1 MQVGV
6 WHIVGIL
13 LILVLIAV
21 VGLWSGRRVNNAKD
35 FTTGNGKAG
44 AWLVCGTI
52 MGSLVGGQA
61 TVGTVQM
68 AFSFGISA
76 WWFTLGAGLGC
87 IVLAIGY
94 VVPLRHSG
102 DMTLLQIIGEEY
114 GSRSESIA
122 SVLCSVGIFISVISN
137 VLAFTAL
144 LTALFPI
151 DVYLAAGISVIVMA
165 VYVIFGG
172 VWGTG
177 MGGVTKL
184 ILLYIASLIGFI
196 LVLTLSGGFRG
207 IMNSLCDAVSNNALG
222 ELYGFANRDDVSDY
236 YLNPVAR
243 GAMKD
248 IGSGLSLIMGVL
260 STQTYAQAIWSAK
273 SNSKAR
279 KGALLSGFLVPPI
292 GIACILIG
300 FYMRGH
306 YITSDEISALA
317 AAGQIIPQG
326 LTEISSSAQ
335 AFPVFILDHLP
346 PLLGGAILGTLLL
359 TVAGGGAGLSLGVAT
374 ILVNDIFYKMKPTA
388 AEGSKGLVL
397 TRVTLVGIL
406 LASAIVASLVPGAII
421 NDFGFLSMGFR
432 GAAVLVPLTCAL
444 FFPGRVESRWA
455 LAAIVLG
462 PLPVLIGNLFE
473 LPFDPLFLG
482 VGVSLFLVAIGE
494 RYKQYCSGGNKK

>member
-177 MGGVTKL
+177 
-184 ILLYIASLIGFI
+184 
-196 LVLTLSGGFRG
+196 
-207 IMNSLCDAVSNNALG
+207 
-222 ELYGFANRDDVSDY
+222 YGR
-236 YLNPVAR
+236 
-243 GAMKD
+243 
-248 IGSGLSLIMGVL
+248 
-260 STQTYAQAIWSAK
+260 
-273 SNSKAR
+273 
-279 KGALLSGFLVPPI
+279 
-292 GIACILIG
+292 
-300 FYMRGH
+300 
-306 YITSDEISALA
+306 
-317 AAGQIIPQG
+317 
-326 LTEISSSAQ
+326 
-335 AFPVFILDHLP
+335 
-346 PLLGGAILGTLLL
+346 
-359 TVAGGGAGLSLGVAT
+359 
-374 ILVNDIFYKMKPTA
+374 
-388 AEGSKGLVL
+388 
-397 TRVTLVGIL
+397 
-406 LASAIVASLVPGAII
+406 
-421 NDFGFLSMGFR
+421 
-432 GAAVLVPLTCAL
+432 
-444 FFPGRVESRWA
+444 
-455 LAAIVLG
+455 
-462 PLPVLIGNLFE
+462 
-473 LPFDPLFLG
+473 
-482 VGVSLFLVAIGE
+482 
-494 RYKQYCSGGNKK
+494 RYKADFALHCLPDWLHSGIDVERWLSRHHEFTLRCSVKQRLGRALWICEQG